1 MEKKEDYLNKLF
13 SVENKIAIVTGASR
27 GNGKAISEG
36 LLKAGAT
43 VILVD
48 ILEKELELTEENFK
62 EQNLNAIKF
71 KCDITSKTEIQELY
85 QFVKTKFKKL
95 DILINN
101 AGVTFPHS
109 SLDYPEN
116 FWEDTYKVN
125 LKAPFELCKI
135 FGKMMKESNSG
146 VIVNITTLGAELAF
160 PDNPSY
166 GAFKAGLKH
175 LTKTLA
181 FDLGKFGIRVNN
193 VSPGYMRTDMT
204 KKSWDDPI
212 LRQKRTDRTILGRWG
227 ESSDLVGSIIFL
239 CSDSSSYVTGADLL
253 VDGGWTIKG
262 L

>member
-1 MEKKEDYLNKLF
+1 MFLSISLVFFFVKWLDTATGPIRKIEFFYFIINFFNKFKLF
-13 SVENKIAIVTGASR
+13 
-27 GNGKAISEG
+27 ISTF
-36 LLKAGAT
+36 K
-43 VILVD
+43 
-48 ILEKELELTEENFK
+48 TEENFK

-146 VIVNITTLGAELAF
+146 VIINITTLGAELAF

-181 FDLGKFGIRVNN
+181 LDLGKFGIRVNN

-212 LRQKRTDRTILGRWG
+212 LRQKRTDRTKY
-227 ESSDLVGSIIFL
+227 S
-239 CSDSSSYVTGADLL
+239 TG
-253 VDGGWTIKG
+253 KG
-262 L
+262 NP

>member
-1 MEKKEDYLNKLF
+1 MEKKEDYLSKLF

-85 QFVKTKFKKL
+85 QLVKTKFKKL

-146 VIVNITTLGAELAF
+146 VIINITTLGAELAF

-181 FDLGKFGIRVNN
+181 LDLGKFGIRVNN

-239 CSDSSSYVTGADLL
+239 CSDSSSYITGSDLL